1 MFQGSHMLS
10 ACGAY
15 VVDEREQDACVEY
28 LTGLQRLIN
37 WRTDKVL
44 GDLREQWET

>member
-1 MFQGSHMLS
+1 MLS

-44 GDLREQWET
+44 GDLREQWVT